1 MTRDA
6 EELLRASI
14 LGVPQKAMAIERG
27 LSASSVTLRL
37 KAIVGAMGLRCKVSA
52 LPPAVVM
59 AGLDYYLSEVGGGS
73 AVSTRLHKAPARRG
87 DELVFMTKL
96 PAPPAL
102 SQSEARIFQLLVEGL
117 SRADI
122 ARIRCTSP
130 RTIANQISTVFHKL
144 NVSNRL
150 GSIRAAWEMHCARV
164 SAPIGPAC
172 GGIRL
177 LGSVVPATE

>member
-59 AGLDYYLSEVGGGS
+59 AGLDYYLSELEVGS
-73 AVSTRLHKAPARRG
+73 AVSTRLRNG

-102 SQSEARIFQLLVEGL
+102 SRSEARIFQLLVEGL
-117 SRADI
+117 SRTDI
-122 ARIRCTSP
+122 ARIRCASP

-150 GSIRAAWEMHCARV
+150 GSIRAAWEVHCARV
-164 SAPIGPAC
+164 SARAIKPAC
-172 GGIRL
+172 GGLRL